1 MKVQYIFKHLDHS
14 QALQEYCQMRLDEV
28 SRFLLKDYTGH
39 VTFSKRLKEFCV
51 EFTVLTKQKPFRCK
65 SHHYDIYSAVDDA
78 IQKLEKQM
86 LKTRKIMTHH
96 KNPNLKKSRRWATK
110 TKKEAA

>member
-14 QALQEYCQMRLDEV
+14 EALEEYCQGRLDEV

-51 EFTVLTKQKPFRCK
+51 EFTVLTRQKPFRCK
-65 SHHYDIYSAVDDA
+65 SHHYDVYSAVDEA
-78 IQKLEKQM
+78 VHKLEKQL
-86 LKTRKIMTHH
+86 LKVRKIITDH
-96 KNPNLKKSRRWATK
+96 KKPELKKARRYVPK
-110 TKKEAA
+110 TDEAA